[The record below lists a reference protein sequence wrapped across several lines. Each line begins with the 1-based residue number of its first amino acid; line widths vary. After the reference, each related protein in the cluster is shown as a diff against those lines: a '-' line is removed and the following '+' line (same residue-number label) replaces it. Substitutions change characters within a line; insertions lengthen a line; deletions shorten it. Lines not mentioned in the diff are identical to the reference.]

1 MWAMSGSSPTTGD
14 PGSLKIALVHD
25 YLTQRGGAERVVLL
39 MAEALAGAPIY
50 TSLYEPDSTFPA
62 FRSLDIRPSVLN
74 KVNWL
79 RRHHRFALPV
89 LATTFSRWRIQADV
103 VLCSSSGWAHGIQ
116 TEGRKVVYCYTP
128 ARWLYQPDRYLLS
141 SGRAPTRSS
150 GKPGIRSRSLLRQH
164 AIRTLA
170 GSLGEPLRKWDRHAA
185 ASADVYLTSSSAMA
199 TAIHDAYGIDAEVV
213 PPPPALGPR
222 GPEEAIHGIEPGY
235 FLCIARLLPYKNV
248 RAIVEAVQ
256 LIPGARLVVVGEG
269 PERNPLQAI
278 AGPHVHFT
286 GAIEDEHLRWLYRN
300 ALALVA
306 ASYED
311 YGLTPLEAAAFGR
324 PSIVLRGG
332 GFLDTVI
339 EGDTG
344 IFFDLPASSQ
354 IAVAL
359 SETMTTHWNGTA
371 ITAHAE
377 KYGTHAFR
385 SRIRDLVIGHV
396 QANDP

>member
-1 MWAMSGSSPTTGD
+1 MSGSSPSTGD
-14 PGSLKIALVHD
+14 PGSLEMALVHD

-50 TSLYEPDSTFPA
+50 TSLYEPESTFPA

-89 LATTFSRWRIQADV
+89 LATTFSRWRIHADV

-141 SGRAPTRSS
+141 SDRASTRSS
-150 GKPGIRSRSLLRQH
+150 GNRDISSSSLLRQY

-170 GSLGEPLRKWDRHAA
+170 GILGEPLRKWDRHAA
-185 ASADVYLTSSSAMA
+185 ATADVYLTSSSAMA
-199 TAIHDAYGIDAEVV
+199 TAIRDAYGIDAEVV
-213 PPPPALGPR
+213 PPPPALGPI
-222 GPEEAIHGIEPGY
+222 GPEEEVEGIEPGY

-269 PERNPLQAI
+269 PQRSPLQAS
-278 AGPHVHFT
+278 AGPRVHFT
-286 GAIEDEHLRWLYRN
+286 GGIGDEHLRWLYRN

-339 EGDTG
+339 EGETG
-344 IFFDLPASSQ
+344 IFFDQPSSGP

-359 SETMTTHWNGTA
+359 SETTATHWNTAA
-371 ITAHAE
+371 ITTHAD
-377 KYGTHAFR
+377 KYGRHAFR
-385 SRIRDLVIGHV
+385 SRIRDLVIGHE